1 MITNR
6 KQANPISDHI
16 LNGKKVKLRPP
27 VASDLPQL
35 YSYIYG
41 TAHPEW
47 RQFDAPYFP
56 LEIIT
61 ETQFAEKMQK
71 HIALKGV
78 EDVAQ
83 VLVIEADGKLI
94 GEVSFYWEEKSTRW
108 LEMGIDIYDTQYWN
122 GGYGT
127 EALKL
132 WISYLFEHL
141 DIARVGLTT
150 WSGNPRMIA
159 CAEKLGMQMEGRMR
173 KCRYYKGVYYDS
185 IRMGLLRKE
194 WE

>member
-1 MITNR
+1 M
-6 KQANPISDHI
+6 SDLI
-16 LNGKKVKLRPP
+16 LIGEKVNLRPP
-27 VASDLPQL
+27 VMADLSLL

-41 TAHPEW
+41 STHSEW

-61 ETQFAEKMQK
+61 ESQFAEKMQK
-71 HIALKGV
+71 HITLKDAQ
-78 EDVAQ
+78 DVAQ
-83 VLVIEADGKLI
+83 VLVIEADNKVI
-94 GEVSFYWEEKSTRW
+94 GEVSFYWEEKATRW

-127 EALKL
+127 EALRL

-150 WSGNPRMIA
+150 WSGNPRMIR
-159 CAEKLGMQMEGRMR
+159 CAEKLGMQMEGQMR

-185 IRMGLLRKE
+185 IRMGLLREE
-194 WE
+194 WEGRTHE

>member
-1 MITNR
+1 M
-6 KQANPISDHI
+6 SDLI
-16 LNGKKVKLRPP
+16 LVGEKVKLRPP
-27 VASDLPQL
+27 VTADLSLL
-35 YSYIYG
+35 YSYVYG
-41 TAHPEW
+41 STNPEW

-61 ETQFAEKMQK
+61 ELKFAENMEK
-71 HIALKGV
+71 HIHYA
-78 EDVAQ
+78 DVPQ
-83 VLVIEADGKLI
+83 VLVIEADGIVI

-108 LEMGIDIYDTQYWN
+108 LEMGIVIYDAQYWN

-127 EALKL
+127 DSLKL
-132 WISYLFEHL
+132 WISYLFENL

-150 WSGNPRMIA
+150 WSGNPRMIR
-159 CAEKLGMQMEGRMR
+159 CAEKLGMQMEGCMR

-185 IRMGLLRKE
+185 IRMGLLREE